1 MTPTRIFS
9 FHLKRLPRQRARN
22 FSRGV
27 QAARLL
33 QQFDLLILL
42 QRNWLQSAGGDADT
56 RALHPGANSAHQY
69 NFLASGP
76 LPEKEMVVTGAA
88 AALALG
94 IEPGPERGA
103 PERVP

>member
-1 MTPTRIFS
+1 
-9 FHLKRLPRQRARN
+9 LPRQRARN

-27 QAARLL
+27 QAARPL

-42 QRNWLQSAGGDADT
+42 QRNWLKSAGGDADT

-76 LPEKEMVVTGAA
+76 LPAEREMVVTGAA
-88 AALALG
+88 AALGLSMFKGDIFAQ
-94 IEPGPERGA
+94 
-103 PERVP
+103 